1 MNRSIK
7 KITRINTYAPTYC
20 RTAKE
25 RVSRLNKKKIR
36 DQLTTDRR
44 RAERY
49 AYLEH
54 ALMEVI

>member
-1 MNRSIK
+1 MNRSIR
-7 KITRINTYAPTYC
+7 KITRINTWAPTYP

-44 RAERY
+44 KAERLCY
-49 AYLEH
+49 VEDAG
-54 ALMEVI
+54 